1 MPAAQTKDRLHG
13 TLDALILKTLSWGPR
28 HGYAISRWLRDSS
41 GDAIQVEEGSLY
53 PALYRM
59 ERERWIEA
67 EWGVSELGRKAR
79 FYQLTPRGR
88 KQLAAE
94 TRRFAEFVEASS
106 YVTTAEQ
113 IGNAGGRRVC
123 IDLGIL
129 REELMREQSP
139 VGPPRHDVGERAAAV
154 DAELPGAV
162 CCHPSRISPAA

>member
-94 TRRFAEFVEASS
+94 TERFAAFVEAVSP
-106 YVTTAEQ
+106 
-113 IGNAGGRRVC
+113 
-123 IDLGIL
+123 IL
-129 REELMREQSP
+129 
-139 VGPPRHDVGERAAAV
+139 
-154 DAELPGAV
+154 LP
-162 CCHPSRISPAA
+162 